1 MKTYVARR
9 ILWTPVL
16 VFIVTFIT
24 FALGR
29 YGPGDPVEVM
39 MGQYNDPA
47 TAERLAAEYHLD
59 DPLITQYF
67 LYISNAVKGDFGESY
82 KYRNRTVFDLI
93 KTKIPTSAKLGLAA
107 LLISIAGGL
116 PVGLYSAYRQG
127 SYKDSLAIGATLLGQ
142 SVPVFLTAPLML
154 LVFSLKLQW
163 LPTHGLDGFFDLSI
177 ILPSLVM
184 GIPGIAI
191 LARLT
196 RASTLDILSQDFV
209 RTAQAKGLP
218 PVQIAI
224 QHVLRNS
231 LIPVV
236 TTLGF
241 SLAGLISGSFIV
253 EAYFGIPGVGLLA
266 VESFFARDYPVIMA
280 LVIIGTTAFAIT
292 NLLIDL
298 MYPVLDPRIR
308 LTGSSDE

>member
-1 MKTYVARR
+1 MKTYIARR

-59 DPLITQYF
+59 DPLITQYL
-67 LYISNAVKGDFGESY
+67 LYISKAVQGDFGESY

-116 PVGLYSAYRQG
+116 PVGLYSAYKQG
-127 SYKDSLAIGATLLGQ
+127 SYKDSLSIGATLLGQ
-142 SVPVFLTAPLML
+142 SIPVFLTAPLML

-163 LPTHGLDGFFDLSI
+163 LPTHGLDGFFDLGI
-177 ILPSLVM
+177 VLPSLVM

-209 RTAQAKGLP
+209 RTARAKGLP

-308 LTGSSDE
+308 LSGSSDE